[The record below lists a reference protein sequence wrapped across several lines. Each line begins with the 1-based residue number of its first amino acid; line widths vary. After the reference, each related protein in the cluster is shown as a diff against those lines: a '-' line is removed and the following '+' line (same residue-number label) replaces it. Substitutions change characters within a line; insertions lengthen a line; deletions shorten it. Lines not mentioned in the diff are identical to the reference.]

1 MEAKI
6 YNQTGKEESQTA
18 EIPDKVF
25 GVKWNAELVHQVFVS
40 MMANKRKPI
49 AHTKTRGEVSG
60 GGRKP
65 WQQKGTGR
73 ARHGS
78 IRSPIW
84 VGGGV
89 AHGPRNDK
97 SYGRKV
103 NKKMKIKALYSVIS
117 KKFNDGQVLMVSDIN
132 LPSAKTKDAVEVIS
146 ALSKIKGFSGLS
158 KKQNAAYFVFSEL
171 KPETKRGF
179 GNINSAKVDEVR
191 NLNLLDALNYQNLIF
206 VQPNECVKV
215 LENRMTK

>member
-1 MEAKI
+1 
-6 YNQTGKEESQTA
+6 
-18 EIPDKVF
+18 
-25 GVKWNAELVHQVFVS
+25 
-40 MMANKRKPI
+40 
-49 AHTKTRGEVSG
+49 
-60 GGRKP
+60 
-65 WQQKGTGR
+65 
-73 ARHGS
+73 
-78 IRSPIW
+78 
-84 VGGGV
+84 
-89 AHGPRNDK
+89 
-97 SYGRKV
+97 
-103 NKKMKIKALYSVIS
+103 MKIKALYSVIS